1 MKELHIVITNM
12 DEEIIDDFYCE
23 GILGG
28 IINYETEDEPG
39 SLVGDIYDTRVI
51 HYGKVES
58 YQYSDI
64 ADEISMSIKESKKE
78 VKKAKNQ
85 KIMAA
90 ARVLVNTIKEK

>member
-28 IINYETEDEPG
+28 IINYETEDMPG
-39 SLVGDIYDTRVI
+39 TLVGDIYETQVV

-58 YQYSDI
+58 YHYNDI
-64 ADEISMSIKESKKE
+64 ADELAFSIKESKKTGR
-78 VKKAKNQ
+78 KIKNQ
-85 KIMAA
+85 KIIEA
-90 ARVLVNTIKEK
+90 ARVLVKTIKEK